1 MSEQNKIKKVVLR
14 EDLLAITGD
23 YRKAIILNQFIYW
36 SERVSDADKFIE
48 QENEIAKKN
57 NETERDLFYGWIY
70 KTSTELADEIML
82 GISSSQVGRYVKEL
96 CDCGFLSKRNNPKY
110 KWDRTLQYRVN
121 LVNIAIALRE
131 KGYLLSDYKIDI
143 SALESPNLCIPH
155 PCNMDNEP
163 MQYQNCVSDE
173 TIPDITVN
181 NTNKNNIINRP
192 QSVARDFDD
201 EILEKAKEYT
211 DNETILDGINYF
223 LKTFKRRMNKPHP
236 NITYRSLDNVIGN
249 IEELLINVDDIE
261 DFENSNGFRLMVDN
275 YFDTEYTEDVD
286 YKIQHF
292 ASGKVLEYQARN
304 VGLITGWRE

>member
-1 MSEQNKIKKVVLR
+1 MLYNELFANEFDTQIIRKK
-14 EDLLAITGD
+14 LAKEIGLNE
-23 YRKAIILNQFIYW
+23 AIVLNQLHYWIEKNKRAGNNYYDGRYWVYNTYEKWQKEDFEYW
-36 SERVSDADKFIE
+36 SIDTVKRTFGKLEKSGLVISGNYNKMQIDRTKWYTIDYEMLEKMAENIEKSTIRTNCPNAKGQSDLSNNHRIP
-48 QENEIAKKN
+48 KN
-57 NETERDLFYGWIY
+57 NDF
-70 KTSTELADEIML
+70 
-82 GISSSQVGRYVKEL
+82 
-96 CDCGFLSKRNNPKY
+96 
-110 KWDRTLQYRVN
+110 
-121 LVNIAIALRE
+121 
-131 KGYLLSDYKIDI
+131 
-143 SALESPNLCIPH
+143 
-155 PCNMDNEP
+155 
-163 MQYQNCVSDE
+163 
-173 TIPDITVN
+173 
-181 NTNKNNIINRP
+181 INR
-192 QSVARDFDD
+192 SKTVATDFDD

-223 LKTFKRRMNKPHP
+223 LKTFKQRMNKPHP